1 MQCTEAGAM
10 DWDDLK
16 PKPKR
21 EIIVGEK
28 LEGLSVDELKERI
41 AALTAEIGRVEAELA
56 AKQKHE
62 AAARSLFKD

>member
-1 MQCTEAGAM
+1 M

-28 LEGLSVDELKERI
+28 LEGMSVGELKERI
-41 AALTAEIGRVEAELA
+41 TALVAEITRTETELA
-56 AKQKHE
+56 AKQRHE
-62 AAARSLFKD
+62 AAAQSLFKS

>member
-1 MQCTEAGAM
+1 M
-10 DWDDLK
+10 DWEDLK

-28 LEGLSVDELKERI
+28 LEGLSVGELKERI
-41 AALTAEIGRVEAELA
+41 SGLTAEIARVELELA
-56 AKQKHE
+56 AKEKPE